1 MTSVA
6 TPLGYVQVAFLI
18 DAFARMIA
26 GGRVNLVEAA
36 ECPRRRGLQVH
47 GPCERSRP
55 WVERGVEILIA
66 WDSFPSLESVLPSMC
81 GIAGFVVD
89 RMRSDER
96 STLQRMTRSL
106 QRRGPDDEG
115 MYLDNVAALGA
126 RRLSIIDLETGHQ
139 PMSNEDG
146 TVWVAHNGEIYNFQ
160 ALRDRLERQGHRFR
174 SRSDAEVIVHAYEE
188 YGEDCVSHLDG
199 MFAFAIWDVVQRRL
213 LLARDRMGEKPLY
226 YYAGPDAFVFGSE
239 LRALL
244 EHPAVPRELSFD
256 SLVRYLCFE
265 YVPAP
270 QSILAGVEKLP
281 PGYLLTVNPGG
292 KPRVI
297 PYWDLSF
304 SPDGTLDAQEWAQQL
319 RQQLEQSVRQ
329 QLVSDVPLGVF
340 LSGGIDSSAIAA
352 IATRVSGRR
361 IKTFSLGFPEATYDE
376 RPFARAVAQY
386 CGTDHTEVEF
396 SARDAVVLL
405 EDAGDLLDE
414 PLVDGSFLPLYR
426 LSQAARRSVTVVL
439 SGDGGDELLCGYP
452 TFLAERGV
460 GWVQRLP
467 RWVQRVAA
475 RGVNRLPPSS
485 RYGSVEFLLKKF
497 FRGLP
502 YSAEVRTQLLLG
514 GITAAERAGLLSGG
528 VRAAC
533 TEIDPYEELVATLRR
548 AAGFSPIDRL
558 IYQHCKFY
566 LADQNLTVVD
576 RASMAC
582 GLEVRAPFLDRA
594 LVELTGR
601 IPANLKL
608 AGWQTK
614 YILKRA
620 LRGLLPEAIL
630 ARRKQGFGVPIGQW
644 LRGPLRPALEERLAP
659 ERVARLGLFNS
670 AVTTRLTT
678 EHLEGSRDHWKV
690 LWALLIFDAWR
701 CRYLPGARWS

>member
-1 MTSVA
+1 
-6 TPLGYVQVAFLI
+6 
-18 DAFARMIA
+18 
-26 GGRVNLVEAA
+26 
-36 ECPRRRGLQVH
+36 
-47 GPCERSRP
+47 
-55 WVERGVEILIA
+55 
-66 WDSFPSLESVLPSMC
+66 MC
-81 GIAGFVVD
+81 GISGFVVD
-89 RMRSDER
+89 RMLPDGR
-96 STLQRMTRSL
+96 STLQRMTKSL

-115 MYLDNVAALGA
+115 MYLDESAALGV
-126 RRLSIIDLETGHQ
+126 RRLSIIDLDTGHQ

-146 TVWVAHNGEIYNFQ
+146 TVWVIHNGEIYNFR

-188 YGEDCVSHLDG
+188 YGEDCASHLDG
-199 MFAFAIWDVVQRRL
+199 MFAFAIWDMEQRRL

-244 EHPAVPRELSFD
+244 EHPAVPHELSLE
-256 SLVRYLCFE
+256 SLTRYLSFE

-270 QSILAGVEKLP
+270 QSILVGVEKLP
-281 PGYLLTVNPGG
+281 PGHLLTVSPAS
-292 KPRVI
+292 KPRVM

-304 SPDGTLDAQEWAQQL
+304 SPDGTLDAEEWAQQL
-319 RQQLEQSVRQ
+319 RRQLEQSVRQ

-352 IATRVSGRR
+352 IATRVSGRP
-361 IKTFSLGFPEATYDE
+361 IKTFSLGFPEASYDE
-376 RPFARAVAQY
+376 RPFARTVAQH

-396 SARDAVVLL
+396 SARDAVLL
-405 EDAGDLLDE
+405 LDDVGDLLDE
-414 PLVDGSFLPLYR
+414 PLVDSSFLPLYR
-426 LSQAARRSVTVVL
+426 LSQAVRRSVTVVL

-460 GWVQRLP
+460 RWVRRLPQWVQRE
-467 RWVQRVAA
+467 AA
-475 RGVNRLPPSS
+475 RMVNRLAPSPG
-485 RYGSVEFLLKKF
+485 YGSVEFLLKQF

-502 YSAEVRTQLLLG
+502 FSAEVRTQLLLG
-514 GITAAERAGLLSGG
+514 GITAPERSGLFSEG

-533 TEIDPYEELVATLRR
+533 TEIDPYEELVTALRR
-548 AAGFSPIDRL
+548 SPGLGPIDRL

-566 LADQNLTVVD
+566 LAGQNLAVVD

-601 IPANLKL
+601 IPADLKL

-644 LRGPLRPALEERLAP
+644 LRGPLRHTLEERIAP
-659 ERVARLGLFNS
+659 ARVARLGLFNS
-670 AVTTRLTT
+670 ATTTRLMT
-678 EHLEGSRDHWKV
+678 EHLDGGRDHWKV

-701 CRYLPGARWS
+701 DRYLPGAQWS